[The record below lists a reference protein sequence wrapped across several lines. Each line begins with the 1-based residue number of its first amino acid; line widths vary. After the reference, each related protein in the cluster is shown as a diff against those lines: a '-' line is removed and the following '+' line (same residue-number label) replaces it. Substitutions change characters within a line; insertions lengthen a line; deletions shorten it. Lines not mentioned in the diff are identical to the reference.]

1 MIPTLKEL
9 YESNKDIKESDIPVK
24 WKESFLD
31 FMMGQSYYKDQ
42 ITNESMYYS
51 FDFGRWYYQNR
62 IQIERDIKI
71 DDIIK

>member
-31 FMMGQSYYKDQ
+31 FMMGPGYLQSYYKDQ
-42 ITNESMYYS
+42 ITNDSRSYH
-51 FDFGRWYYQNR
+51 D
-62 IQIERDIKI
+62 IQKMLSVGNSQ
-71 DDIIK
+71 